1 MRHRNPR
8 LQHFWLM
15 AARAISVQIHRD
27 RRHVMAKSTG
37 IHHITGIT
45 GDAKKNFGFY
55 TKPLGLRF
63 VKRTVNFDDPSA
75 WHLYYGNETGA
86 PGSALTFFLWDGMR
100 PGQQGM
106 GQAVEVAY
114 AVPKGALGFWKKR
127 LDAGGFS
134 TRESERFGDKLLSL
148 SDAEGMKIELV
159 ETTSASNAP
168 AWADGPVPIE
178 HAVRGFAG
186 ITLRPH
192 NGTRTGDVL
201 KDGFGY
207 TDGGKDGERQRF
219 LGSADIGA
227 HIDIVID
234 KDQPRGSQGAATL
247 HHVAFRA
254 ANDEDEMEI
263 ANRIRN
269 VLCIDTT
276 EQIDRMYFK
285 SIYFREPGGIL
296 FEIATDSPGFTWDEP
311 KESLGTSL
319 KLPPWHEKNRAAIEK
334 ALPPLE

>member
-1 MRHRNPR
+1 
-8 LQHFWLM
+8 
-15 AARAISVQIHRD
+15 
-27 RRHVMAKSTG
+27 MAKSTG

-45 GDAKKNFGFY
+45 ASAKQNFGFY
-55 TKPLGLRF
+55 TKTLGLRF

-86 PGSALTFFLWDGMR
+86 PGSALTFFLWDGVK
-100 PGQQGM
+100 PGRQGT

-114 AVPKGALGFWKKR
+114 AIPKGSLPFWKKR
-127 LDAGGFS
+127 LDEEGFAPK
-134 TRESERFGDKLLSL
+134 ESERFGDKLISL
-148 SDAEGMKIELV
+148 ADLEGMKIELV
-159 ETTSASNAP
+159 ETPSAANVP
-168 AWADGPVPIE
+168 AWAAGPVPVE
-178 HAVRGFAG
+178 HAVRGFSG

-192 NGTRTGDVL
+192 NGTRTGEVL

-207 TDGGKDGERQRF
+207 TDGGKEGDRQRF
-219 LGSADIGA
+219 LGTADIGA
-227 HIDIVID
+227 HIDLVID
-234 KDQPRGSQGAATL
+234 PNQPRGSQGAATL

-254 ANDEDEMEI
+254 KDDEEEMEI
-263 ANRIRN
+263 AGRIQN

-276 EQIDRMYFK
+276 EQIDRMYFH
-285 SIYFREPGGIL
+285 SVYFREPGGIL
-296 FEIATDSPGFTWDEP
+296 FEIATDNPGFTWDEP